1 MDSSICSDVTPL
13 SWFPYP
19 ALLCAGPGGSGC
31 PHLPSHTCAS
41 PSCHQSQASL
51 PWGSVTNAWLSC
63 LLPKHRENA
72 SLSTVL
78 ICLVCVCV
86 CARVYAHV
94 CMCVFMDVSVGQH
107 ASQHTY
113 RGQRT
118 TLGVSLPSILFCL
131 KHFVFILVFPL
142 QTPD

>member
-1 MDSSICSDVTPL
+1 MDSSLCSDVTPL
-13 SWFPYP
+13 SWFPYL

-31 PHLPSHTCAS
+31 PHLPSHTCAC

-51 PWGSVTNAWLSC
+51 PWGLRQTHGFPVFYPNIEKMPLSLQC
-63 LLPKHRENA
+63 SFVWCA
-72 SLSTVL
+72 
-78 ICLVCVCV
+78 CVCV
-86 CARVYAHV
+86 RA
-94 CMCVFMDVSVGQH
+94 CMHMCVCVFMDVSVGQH

-118 TLGVSLPSILFCL
+118 TLGVSLPSILLCL
-131 KHFVFILVFPL
+131 KCFVFILVFPL